1 MILVA
6 IEGPSGSGKST
17 VIQKLKSCFEAHGY
31 KVGVVDTNSGMRRDT
46 LQRIAKKLSSSNP
59 LRTLIFWIFRFRE
72 AKKIR
77 EIQYQYDLILAD
89 RYIGTPYVFSI
100 CSGIPE
106 RFVMWL
112 YRMIHPKPDLT
123 LFLKVSLLEVRKRK
137 LSETNAKNKDGFSK
151 ILCSQYRYAARK
163 FNWQPINA
171 SQTEEEV
178 MIDCAAFIFEK
189 MKK

>member
-1 MILVA
+1 VILVA

-17 VIQKLKSCFEAHGY
+17 VIQKLKKYFEAHGHR
-31 KVGVVDTNSGMRRDT
+31 VGVVDTDSGMRKDF
-46 LQRIAKKLSSSNP
+46 LKRIAKKLSSGNP
-59 LRTLIFWIFRFRE
+59 LRTLIFWVFRFRE

-77 EIQYQYDLILAD
+77 EIRSDYDIILAD

-106 RFVMWL
+106 RLVMWL

-123 LFLKVSLLEVRKRK
+123 LFLKVSLLEIRKRK
-137 LSETNAKNKDGFSK
+137 LSETNAKSKDGFSK
-151 ILCSQYRYAARK
+151 LLCFQYRRIAKK
-163 FNWQPINA
+163 FGWQLVDA
-171 SQTEEEV
+171 SQTENEV
-178 MIDCAAFIFEK
+178 ATDCIALIFEK